1 MQQTWE
7 RQEQTYQRLED
18 VLQREFAQLEAT
30 RLVDYRL
37 KRLED
42 VFGGVERLAAA
53 THAMLRQH
61 TGLTSSVPDVPPPA
75 RPRYSSTGSVGLD
88 DDPFVGGGFGGLAA
102 GAGGTG
108 TGTGTGGGVSG
119 GVGGVQDE
127 ESPHNTMVQE
137 LARIALSH
145 GPRRRRS
152 KLDSASRVSRTGS
165 SCSQSSFGS
174 VPVAPISAA
183 GSIPPS
189 PAVLPGGS
197 GVPSLSEPDGGRTPS
212 VASEPPVWPR
222 PEIHVLPPSSPTLDL
237 PMGEYRSITDS
248 LESRCRVELGPV
260 SVCVEPPPAAAPTTP
275 RANSPTT
282 QQMLTSAEDG
292 DYQVRLGRTAG
303 SRLMQAGYV
312 GHY

>member
-1 MQQTWE
+1 MQQTFE

-18 VLQREFAQLEAT
+18 VLQREIAQVEAT

-37 KRLED
+37 KRLEEM
-42 VFGGVERLAAA
+42 FGGVERLAAA

-61 TGLTSSVPDVPPPA
+61 TGLTSSVPDAPPA
-75 RPRYSSTGSVGLD
+75 RPRFTSTGSVGLD
-88 DDPFVGGGFGGLAA
+88 DDAFVSGG
-102 GAGGTG
+102 
-108 TGTGTGGGVSG
+108 G
-119 GVGGVQDE
+119 GVGGPGNAGGGGGGGGVTSGGGVGGGIPEE

-152 KLDSASRVSRTGS
+152 KHDSTSRISRTGS
-165 SCSQSSFGS
+165 SCSQSSMGS
-174 VPVAPISAA
+174 VPVAPLSVN
-183 GSIPPS
+183 GSVPPS
-189 PAVLPGGS
+189 PAVLPVSS

-212 VASEPPVWPR
+212 ATSEPPVWPR

-237 PMGEYRSITDS
+237 PLGEYRSITDS
-248 LESRCRVELGPV
+248 LESRCRVELGPA
-260 SVCVEPPPAAAPTTP
+260 SCVEPPPPPTATTP

-292 DYQVRLGRTAG
+292 DYQVRHAAPTAG
-303 SRLMQAGYV
+303 AQCGGGAR
-312 GHY
+312 